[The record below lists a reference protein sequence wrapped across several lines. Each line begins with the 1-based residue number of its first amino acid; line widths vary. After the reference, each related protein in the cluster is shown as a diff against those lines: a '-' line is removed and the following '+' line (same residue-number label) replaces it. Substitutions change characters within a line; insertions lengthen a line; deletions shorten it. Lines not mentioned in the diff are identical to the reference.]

1 MAAVAANYDQFLE
14 LDAELL
20 AISTDS
26 VHTHKAWNDNE
37 LSKMVEGGCPFPMLS
52 DPEGRIGK
60 LYGVYD
66 EEEMVNYRGVFI
78 IDPDGDC
85 QSISVLPPPVGR
97 DIYEITRELMALQRV
112 RETEEEEATPA
123 GWQPGEDTLKPGPDL
138 VGKVWEEWKP
148 QGTDS

>member
-1 MAAVAANYDQFLE
+1 MAAVAANYDQFRE

-37 LSKMVEGGCPFPMLS
+37 LTKMVEEGVPFPMLA
-52 DPEGRIGK
+52 DLEGRIGR

-66 EEEMVNYRGVFI
+66 EEERRNYRGVFI
-78 IDPDGDC
+78 IDPEGIC
-85 QSISVLPPPVGR
+85 QSISVLPPEIGR

-112 RETEEEEATPA
+112 RESEEKEVTPT
-123 GWQPGEDTLKPGPDL
+123 GWRPGEETLKPGPDL

-148 QGTDS
+148 